1 MKFPEKG
8 TMVKVKWFDAFSY
21 NSSKELE
28 IEKNCV
34 NISTGEWFGI
44 YETEK
49 DGKTIEYADIRHEK
63 SNGGTH
69 DGLRI
74 PSGWIISIEEY
85 EPKKCDDRIF
95 KDRDPHHIEM
105 KWSLNQCN

>member
-1 MKFPEKG
+1 MKYPIKG
-8 TMVKVKWFDAFSY
+8 TIVKVKWFDAFSY

-28 IEKNCV
+28 IEKICV
-34 NISTGEWFGI
+34 NASTGEWFGI
-44 YETEK
+44 YEAEK
-49 DGKTIEYADIRHEK
+49 DGKTIEYADVRNEK
-63 SNGGTH
+63 SNGGIY

-85 EPKKCDDRIF
+85 EPKKYDDRIL
-95 KDRDPHHIEM
+95 KDHDSRHIEI